1 MRIEAFWAKGYRS
14 LRDVR
19 LEPLGPFNVFYG
31 PNGSGKSNLLAGLQ
45 TLFRLLGVIGRDPGW
60 KSLLPGLQPSPPMQ
74 ETEAA
79 ERHAAAEAMSAGI
92 VARRDLDIGGATKSI
107 TLGAILGRGASMV
120 DLSLGRRLPDRIE
133 VEITLEWAFS
143 EPTLRLSRMEVD
155 GTSIAEM
162 KLWPD
167 PSELPSLHHVL
178 GLLAERLPARAFSI
192 VEAIRALR
200 REVDDAGE
208 RREGAN
214 VLLQDM
220 NEGRL
225 ASALFAAK
233 NASVP
238 DLRRR
243 FRTLQSMLTGE
254 PLRRPPFDVL
264 RDVVTKEV
272 SIRERLSAS
281 PEEEREVPL
290 DLAGLGVVQLYSIL
304 AKILFAGTST
314 VGVEEPEAHL
324 HAPTSGL
331 HLRKLLRRLVDEGH
345 IEQLFIATHSN
356 LFDLDPEGYFDV
368 SLDETGATVVKR
380 CPIQEVDRHFYEPG
394 PTLHALEELLATAP
408 ADKVMFRRA
417 DGSPVTAAEMVEM
430 LRGADPTAL
439 DYLRNLHAAAVD
451 VVGLRSR
458 RGRAP

>member
-19 LEPLGPFNVFYG
+19 LESLGPFNVFYG
-31 PNGSGKSNLLAGLQ
+31 PNGSGKSNVLAGIQ
-45 TLFRLLGVIGRDPGW
+45 TLFRLVGLIGRDEGFEGVVPGAEPFG
-60 KSLLPGLQPSPPMQ
+60 KALP
-74 ETEAA
+74 EEAAARAATEAL
-79 ERHAAAEAMSAGI
+79 ESGV
-92 VARRDLDIGGATKSI
+92 VARRDLHVGTATESI
-107 TLGAILGRGASMV
+107 TLGATLGRGTSPA
-120 DLSLGRRLPDRIE
+120 DLSVGHVPLDRVEI
-133 VEITLEWAFS
+133 EITLDWS
-143 EPTLRLSRMEVD
+143 GTRPRLHLSQMTADWR
-155 GTSIAEM
+155 SIAKSFRDADAM
-162 KLWPD
+162 MD
-167 PSELPSLHHVL
+167 AQA
-178 GLLAERLPARAFSI
+178 LLAERLSSQAFAL
-192 VEAIRALR
+192 VDAIRALQ
-200 REVDDAGE
+200 REVDDTTE

-238 DLRRR
+238 ELRRR

-264 RDVVTKEV
+264 RDVVTKEI
-272 SIRERLSAS
+272 SIRERLSSS
-281 PEEEREVPL
+281 PDEDREVPL

-304 AKILFAGTST
+304 AKILFAGTSA
-314 VGVEEPEAHL
+314 VAVEEPEAHL

-331 HLRKLLRRLVDEGH
+331 HLRRLLRRLVDEGH
-345 IEQLFIATHSN
+345 VEQLFIATHSN
-356 LFDLDPEGYFDV
+356 LFDLDPSGYFDV
-368 SLDETGATVVKR
+368 SLDESGATLVKR
-380 CPIQEVDRHFYEPG
+380 CPIQDVDRHFYEPG
-394 PTLHALEELLATAP
+394 PTLHALEELLSTAP
-408 ADKVMFRRA
+408 ADKVMFRRVG
-417 DGSPVTAAEMVEM
+417 GSPVTAAEMVEM

-439 DYLRNLHAAAVD
+439 EYLRNLHAAAVD